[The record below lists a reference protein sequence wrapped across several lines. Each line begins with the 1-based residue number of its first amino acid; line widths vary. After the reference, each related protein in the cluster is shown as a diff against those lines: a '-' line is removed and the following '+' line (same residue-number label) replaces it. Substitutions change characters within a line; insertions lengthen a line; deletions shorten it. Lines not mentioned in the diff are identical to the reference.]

1 MSSHTSH
8 QLPAQQQSAD
18 RTPQNFASSNKQ
30 YIDTVPWTR
39 PGSGEVDHLPS
50 ASEQLPGIVQATHRS
65 PAPLQSHHPSSPG
78 EFNISP
84 VVTSESA
91 ESPGLTINIAAAR
104 WFGLLANDAARESP
118 QLSTLAGYGDDFL
131 SFEHAA
137 GADITQCSSLQ
148 RATQVLDY
156 HSGNG
161 ASQSPTAPSVLNV
174 IGTPLENRLWQ
185 AQEPI
190 ELIPQELF
198 LFGNFVQRVSQWV
211 CYIPPPKKFCP

>member
-1 MSSHTSH
+1 M
-8 QLPAQQQSAD
+8 
-18 RTPQNFASSNKQ
+18 
-30 YIDTVPWTR
+30 
-39 PGSGEVDHLPS
+39 
-50 ASEQLPGIVQATHRS
+50 
-65 PAPLQSHHPSSPG
+65 
-78 EFNISP
+78 
-84 VVTSESA
+84 VTSESA

-211 CYIPPPKKFCP
+211 CYIPPPS